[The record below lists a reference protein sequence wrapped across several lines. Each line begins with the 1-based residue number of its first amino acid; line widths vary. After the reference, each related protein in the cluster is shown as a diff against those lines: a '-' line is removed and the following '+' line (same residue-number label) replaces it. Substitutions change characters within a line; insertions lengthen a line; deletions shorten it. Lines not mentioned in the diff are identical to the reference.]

1 MTDSVCRRKTRRWI
15 RFSHLFANRVKNSA
29 DAIRSRLSTRELNPD
44 VGQPETVSDSA
55 LGRYNAI
62 RGHAAVMHA
71 HAAVHEDRVEIGLS
85 SIQLKNCL
93 AVLAL
98 VGQGAILD
106 FRDGSLGRLLNLPDV
121 IEEFH
126 RGFWRRFCPIGH
138 YALVGVAN
146 LAVAARVSECRGRIV
161 GIRNPHAVKRDVECR
176 LARGRRRHALTH
188 GAHVTIDALDSLI
201 GVLAA
206 RQARTSGVHLPV
218 GLLGRSALAVARL
231 AKLLGRLP

>member
-1 MTDSVCRRKTRRWI
+1 MTDSVCRRKTRQWI

-29 DAIRSRLSTRELNPD
+29 GAIRSRLSTRELDPD

-106 FRDGSLGRLLNLPDV
+106 FRYGSFGLPLNFPDV
-121 IEEFH
+121 VEKF
-126 RGFWRRFCPIGH
+126 RRVFCRRLRPIGH
-138 YALVGVAN
+138 YAPVGVTN
-146 LAVAARVSECRGRIV
+146 LAVAARVTERRGRIV

-176 LARGRRRHALTH
+176 FARGCRRHTLAD
-188 GAHVTIDALDSLI
+188 GAHVAVGALDSFI
-201 GVLAA
+201 RVLAA
-206 RQARTSGVHLPV
+206 RQARASSIHLPV
-218 GLLGRSALAVARL
+218 RLLGRSALAVA
-231 AKLLGRLP
+231 

>member
-1 MTDSVCRRKTRRWI
+1 MTDSVCRRKTRQWI

-29 DAIRSRLSTRELNPD
+29 GAIRSRLSTRELDPD

-98 VGQGAILD
+98 VRREFLLLTCPPTISASGRGRSRAEIGKVVAKDRGSAWCCEYRSILHTHTY
-106 FRDGSLGRLLNLPDV
+106 S
-121 IEEFH
+121 
-126 RGFWRRFCPIGH
+126 
-138 YALVGVAN
+138 ALVSV
-146 LAVAARVSECRGRIV
+146 
-161 GIRNPHAVKRDVECR
+161 
-176 LARGRRRHALTH
+176 
-188 GAHVTIDALDSLI
+188 
-201 GVLAA
+201 
-206 RQARTSGVHLPV
+206 
-218 GLLGRSALAVARL
+218 
-231 AKLLGRLP
+231 